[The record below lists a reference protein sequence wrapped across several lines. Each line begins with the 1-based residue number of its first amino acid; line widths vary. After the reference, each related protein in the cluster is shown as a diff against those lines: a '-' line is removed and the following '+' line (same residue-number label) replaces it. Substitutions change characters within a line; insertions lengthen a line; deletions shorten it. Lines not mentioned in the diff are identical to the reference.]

1 MHKSIRKSF
10 ILIPDSILLLFQNLD
25 IKSQQENLHLQFYLY
40 LIDIKHFIN
49 NYLIGIGLAKYG
61 KMYHPYNY
69 IKNSSVENG
78 KKYKYI
84 QL

>member
-10 ILIPDSILLLFQNLD
+10 ILIPDTILPLFQNLE
-25 IKSQQENLHLQFYLY
+25 IKSQLENLHLPFFLY

-49 NYLIGIGLAKYG
+49 NVLIGIGLAKYG
-61 KMYHPYNY
+61 KMYQPYNY
-69 IKNSSVENG
+69 IKNSSVQNG
-78 KKYKYI
+78 KKNKYK